1 MKRVDLHIHS
11 SYSDSDLSIKKIFL
25 YAKKANLKAISITD
39 HDTTQ
44 SFREATKLSEELN
57 IEFIP
62 GIEMG
67 CEYKNEEVHILG
79 YFVDE
84 KSPNFRKALKQA
96 RELRKN
102 RLIKMARKANL
113 LGLKVDIDR
122 LLEKVKN
129 GVATRLHL
137 AVYLF
142 ETEQIPSIKEG
153 FRRYLS
159 SSSPLY
165 VGGVKFSVKEAI
177 TLIKEA
183 GGIAS
188 LAHPHLL
195 PHQEWIKE
203 FTNWG
208 LEALEIK
215 YPTINSQKEKSLLKL
230 ATKFRLLPTG
240 GSDSHG
246 SFKDF
251 THIGGVEVSYLWLE
265 NLKDA
270 RTRYFLYKKNI

>member
-11 SYSDSDLSIKKIFL
+11 SYSDSDLSVKEIFL
-25 YAKKANLKAISITD
+25 YAKKMKLEAISITD

-44 SFREATKLSEELN
+44 SFREATKLSEEFN

-62 GIEMG
+62 GIEIS
-67 CEYKNEEVHILG
+67 CEHKNKEVHILG

-84 KSPNFRKALKQA
+84 KNPKFRKALEEV

-102 RLIKMARKANL
+102 RLIKMAHKANL
-113 LGLKVDIDR
+113 SGLKVDIEK
-122 LLEKVKN
+122 LLEKAKN
-129 GVATRLHL
+129 CVATRLHL

-165 VGGVKFSVKEAI
+165 VGGFKFSVKEAI

-195 PHQEWIKE
+195 PYQEWVKD
-203 FTNWG
+203 FVNWG
-208 LEALEIK
+208 LEAIEIR
-215 YPTINSQKEKSLLKL
+215 YPTVSPQQENSLLKL

-251 THIGGVEVSYLWLE
+251 TYIGGIEVPYLWLE

-270 RTRYFLYKKNI
+270 RTRYLFHKENF